1 MMKDMSAEVSFD
13 LFSPGV
19 RACPHPTYSAM
30 RSDAPLYRLTTPTGQ
45 QLWYVTRYKDVAA
58 LLRDKR
64 LVNDVRS
71 ALTADEL
78 ARLPAPAPSH
88 RFLTNHMLHADPPRH
103 TRLRSLVGKAFSPQ
117 HISKLAPR
125 IEALAEEL
133 LTEVAPRGQMDL
145 IADFAFPLPITVICE
160 LLAVPAEDR
169 FRFRAWS
176 TLIVSASQMSRDAD
190 VQKVAPE
197 LASFAA
203 YLREIISARRAA
215 PGDDLLSELIRQE
228 EAGDVLSEEELCS
241 MVVLL
246 LVAGHETTVHLIGN
260 SMLTLWQHPQELAR
274 LQKDPA
280 LIDSALEELLRYES
294 PVETANRRWAREAIE
309 LHGQTIARGDL
320 VILVLT
326 SANRDE
332 ARFPAADNL
341 ELDRTPNEHLA
352 FGLGIHHCL
361 GAPLA
366 RLEGRIALRAL
377 LRRFPELQP
386 ASAPAELKWV
396 RSYFLRGVTSLPVRF

>member
-1 MMKDMSAEVSFD
+1 MKEMSDTVSYN

-19 RACPHPTYSAM
+19 RACPHPTYTAM
-30 RSDAPLYRLTTPTGQ
+30 RRDAPLYRLTTPTGQ
-45 QLWYVTRYKDVAA
+45 PLWYVTRYEDVAA

-64 LVNDVRS
+64 LVNDMRS
-71 ALTADEL
+71 ALTAEEL
-78 ARLPAPAPSH
+78 ARLPVPAPSH

-117 HISKLAPR
+117 RIHKLAPR
-125 IEALAEEL
+125 ISELAEALL
-133 LTEVAPRGQMDL
+133 DEVAPRGEMDL

-160 LLAVPAEDR
+160 LLAVPAADR
-169 FRFRAWS
+169 FRFRDWS
-176 TLIVSASQMSRDAD
+176 TLIVSASQMTRDAD
-190 VQKVAPE
+190 VQRVAPE

-203 YLREIISARRAA
+203 YLREIIAARRAA
-215 PGDDLLSELIRQE
+215 PGDDLLSALIGMQ

-260 SMLTLWQHPQELAR
+260 SLLTLWQHPQQLAR
-274 LQKDPA
+274 LRQDPA
-280 LIDSALEELLRYES
+280 LIETAVEELLRYES
-294 PVETANRRWAREAIE
+294 PVETANRRWAREEIQ
-309 LHGQTIARGDL
+309 LHGQTIGRGDL

-332 ARFPAADNL
+332 ARFAGA
-341 ELDRTPNEHLA
+341 ETLDLSRAPNEHLA

-366 RLEGRIALRAL
+366 RLEGKIALGAL
-377 LRRFPELQP
+377 LRRFPQLQP
-386 ASAPAELKWV
+386 AVSLAELQWI
-396 RSYFLRGVTSLPVRF
+396 RSYFLRGVTRLPVRF

>member
-1 MMKDMSAEVSFD
+1 MMNKMSDKVSFN
-13 LFSPGV
+13 LFSPEV
-19 RACPHPTYSAM
+19 RACPHSTYTAM
-30 RSDAPLYRLTTPTGQ
+30 RSEAPLYRLTTPTGQ
-45 QLWYVTRYKDVAA
+45 PLWYVTRYQDVAA

-71 ALTADEL
+71 ALTAEEL

-103 TRLRSLVGKAFSPQ
+103 TRLRGLVGKAFSPQ
-117 HISKLAPR
+117 RIQKLAPR

-133 LTEVAPRGQMDL
+133 LDQVAPRGQMDL
-145 IADFAFPLPITVICE
+145 ISDFAFPLPITVICE

-169 FRFRAWS
+169 FRFRTWS
-176 TLIVSASQMSRDAD
+176 TLIVSASQMTRDAE
-190 VQKVAPE
+190 VQQVAPE
-197 LASFAA
+197 LANFAA
-203 YLREIISARRAA
+203 YLRQIIAARRAA
-215 PGDDLLSELIRQE
+215 PGEDLLSALIGLQ
-228 EAGDVLSEEELCS
+228 EAGDALSEEELCS

-274 LQKDPA
+274 LRQDPA
-280 LIDSALEELLRYES
+280 LIDTALEELLRYDS
-294 PVETANRRWAREAIE
+294 PVETANRRWAREEIQ

-332 ARFPAADNL
+332 ERFAGAATL
-341 ELDRTPNEHLA
+341 KLDRTPNEHLA
-352 FGLGIHHCL
+352 FGLGIHYCL

-377 LRRFPELQP
+377 LRRFPALQP
-386 ASAPAELKWV
+386 ASDPAELKWI

>member
-1 MMKDMSAEVSFD
+1 
-13 LFSPGV
+13 
-19 RACPHPTYSAM
+19 M
-30 RSDAPLYRLTTPTGQ
+30 RRDAPLYRLTTPTGQ
-45 QLWYVTRYKDVAA
+45 PLWYVTRYEDVAA

-64 LVNDVRS
+64 LVNDMRS
-71 ALTADEL
+71 ALTAEEL
-78 ARLPAPAPSH
+78 ARLPVPAPSH

-117 HISKLAPR
+117 RIHKLAPR
-125 IEALAEEL
+125 ISELAEALL
-133 LTEVAPRGQMDL
+133 DEVAPRGEMDL

-160 LLAVPAEDR
+160 LLAVPAADR
-169 FRFRAWS
+169 FRFRDWS
-176 TLIVSASQMSRDAD
+176 TLIVSASQMTRDAD
-190 VQKVAPE
+190 VQRVAPE

-203 YLREIISARRAA
+203 YLREIIAARRAA
-215 PGDDLLSELIRQE
+215 PGDDLLSALIGMQ

-260 SMLTLWQHPQELAR
+260 SLLTLWQHPQQLAR
-274 LQKDPA
+274 LRQDPA
-280 LIDSALEELLRYES
+280 LIETAVEELLRYES
-294 PVETANRRWAREAIE
+294 PVETANRRWAREEIQ
-309 LHGQTIARGDL
+309 LHGQTIGRGDL

-332 ARFPAADNL
+332 ARFAGA
-341 ELDRTPNEHLA
+341 ETLDLSRAPNEHLA

-366 RLEGRIALRAL
+366 RLEGKIALGAL
-377 LRRFPELQP
+377 LRRFPQLQP
-386 ASAPAELKWV
+386 AVSLAELQWI
-396 RSYFLRGVTSLPVRF
+396 RSYFLRGVTRLPVRF

>member
-1 MMKDMSAEVSFD
+1 MKEMAAEVSYD

-19 RACPHPTYSAM
+19 RACPHPTYAAM
-30 RSDAPLYRLTTPTGQ
+30 RSGAPLYRLTTPTGQ
-45 QLWYVTRYKDVAA
+45 PLWYVTRYQDVAA

-64 LVNDVRS
+64 LVNDMRS
-71 ALTADEL
+71 ALTAEEL
-78 ARLPAPAPSH
+78 ARLPVPAPSH

-117 HISKLAPR
+117 RIHKLAPR
-125 IEALAEEL
+125 ISELAEALL
-133 LTEVAPRGQMDL
+133 DEVAPRGEMDL

-160 LLAVPAEDR
+160 LLAVPAADR
-169 FRFRAWS
+169 FRFRDWS
-176 TLIVSASQMSRDAD
+176 TLIVSASQMTRDAD
-190 VQKVAPE
+190 VQRVAPE

-203 YLREIISARRAA
+203 YLREIIAARRAA
-215 PGDDLLSELIRQE
+215 PGDDLLSALIGMQ

-260 SMLTLWQHPQELAR
+260 SLLTLWQHPQQLAR
-274 LQKDPA
+274 LRQDPA
-280 LIDSALEELLRYES
+280 LIETTVEELLRYES
-294 PVETANRRWAREAIE
+294 PVETANRRWAREEIQ
-309 LHGQTIARGDL
+309 LHGQTIGRGDL

-332 ARFPAADNL
+332 ARFAGA
-341 ELDRTPNEHLA
+341 ETLDLSRAPNEHLA

-366 RLEGRIALRAL
+366 RLEGKIALGAL
-377 LRRFPELQP
+377 LRRFPQLQP
-386 ASAPAELKWV
+386 AVSLAELQWI
-396 RSYFLRGVTSLPVRF
+396 RSYFLRGVTRLPVHF

>member
-45 QLWYVTRYKDVAA
+45 PLWYVTRYKDVAA

-125 IEALAEEL
+125 IEALAEAL
-133 LTEVAPRGQMDL
+133 LDEVAPRGQMDL

-160 LLAVPAEDR
+160 LLAVPAEDH
-169 FRFRAWS
+169 FRFRTWS

-203 YLREIISARRAA
+203 YLRQIIAARRAA

-280 LIDSALEELLRYES
+280 LIDTALEELLRYES
-294 PVETANRRWAREAIE
+294 PVETTNRRWAREDIE

-377 LRRFPELQP
+377 LRRFPALQP
-386 ASAPAELKWV
+386 VSAPAELKWV